1 MGGSCATEFVVRAR
15 FFDVYEVGADFEE
28 FMIDSKRFL
37 LFMQLCK
44 DKEWVEMTYNLDT
57 KRLEIV
63 METKGGAQINF
74 SETYY
79 QADYGDGFVCP
90 DVMYTNAMSFGW
102 SEFKEFWGVLC
113 TCVVEGISMRQNARC
128 VSDGKVSRS
137 LLERESRMVGWSL
150 FFRLGI
156 ICRQG
161 FLRILEG

>member
-63 METKGGAQINF
+63 METKDGAQINF

-79 QADYGDGFVCP
+79 
-90 DVMYTNAMSFGW
+90 
-102 SEFKEFWGVLC
+102 
-113 TCVVEGISMRQNARC
+113 
-128 VSDGKVSRS
+128 
-137 LLERESRMVGWSL
+137 
-150 FFRLGI
+150 
-156 ICRQG
+156 
-161 FLRILEG
+161 